1 MKKLI
6 DSLLGDTMGGAA
18 DVRAAL
24 KRDHEELL
32 ELAEA
37 LCAGSGGENRRRRF
51 AQFKEVLGAH
61 SRSEEI
67 VVYRSLEHVGEAE
80 SKDIALEGSVEH
92 GTVDALVAKL
102 ARMRELDGDKAMAH
116 FKVIKELLEHHIDEE
131 HAEMFK
137 QLGQHFS
144 SEELATMGERF
155 EAAKAAPP
163 RRRLSRAR
171 ATATTRDRQSRPAR
185 A

>member
-6 DSLLGDTMGGAA
+6 DSLLGDATGGA
-18 DVRAAL
+18 DDIRAAL
-24 KRDHEELL
+24 KRDHDELL

-37 LCAGSGGENRRRRF
+37 LCEGSGGENRRQRF
-51 AQFKEVLGAH
+51 ARFKELLAAH

-67 VVYRSLEHVGEAE
+67 VVYRSLERVGDAE
-80 SKDIALEGSVEH
+80 PKDIALEGTVEH
-92 GTVDALVAKL
+92 GSIDALVARL
-102 ARMRELDGDKAMAH
+102 TRMRDLDGDKAMAH

-131 HAEMFK
+131 HAEMFA
-137 QLGQHFS
+137 QLGEHFS
-144 SEELATMGERF
+144 SQERATMGERF

-163 RRRLSRAR
+163 RRRRSRAR
-171 ATATTRDRQSRPAR
+171 ATAA